1 MVFEQNRILWSR
13 TGSCVFHSIHI
24 SLLQDL
30 SMPTTPRQIQ
40 PRPGRF
46 TLSGALRGHETF
58 ESAKDDLWR
67 LLCHL
72 RLGPDGCDADIIP
85 NHFLTRDKIQKSI
98 PKWQNL
104 LQHQLACADAVDK
117 LPAMR
122 VSRQQ
127 AWIESCEKFRSEHAP
142 SLPPSISVST
152 GHIVAVQHQK
162 AWHVALVM
170 STWRCYKR
178 STGAQLCPRE
188 VSKGSLHSA
197 RVALMRKVDGDKEG
211 HYASCLKRTFSTT
224 FKVLL
229 LCSSSTLHHCM
240 WV

>member
-1 MVFEQNRILWSR
+1 
-13 TGSCVFHSIHI
+13 
-24 SLLQDL
+24 
-30 SMPTTPRQIQ
+30 MPTTPRQIQ